1 MAEPVTGKD
10 EQMNTTRIWKCPDCK
25 KTTEISYDWLAEHGG
40 PVCEKCDCDMELQ
53 PEAAGANAA
62 VVERLVNKADAAG
75 LQPEDCDELV
85 HELAAS
91 IAADANNG
99 GLEDQIAYLVA
110 GLGAQHTER
119 QMDELIESQPKE
131 GE

>member
-1 MAEPVTGKD
+1 MS
-10 EQMNTTRIWKCPDCK
+10 TTRTWKCPDCG

-53 PEAAGANAA
+53 PEIAVDDRIA
-62 VVERLVNKADAAG
+62 VVERLVNKADTAG
-75 LQPEDCDELV
+75 LAAEDLDELV
-85 HELAAS
+85 HEFAS
-91 IAADANNG
+91 SVAADVNNG
-99 GLEDQIAYLVA
+99 GMEDQIAYLVD

-119 QMDELIESQPKE
+119 QIDELIKNQQKQ